1 MPDWDGIVREHG
13 PMAFRTAWRILG
25 HAADTEDV
33 VQESLLEA
41 FEVHT
46 AQTVANWGGLL
57 RRIATYRALDALRR
71 RRPETFDAGLLAD
84 PGAPPDAAAIEH
96 ELHERLR
103 AAIAGLP
110 PREGEVFSLR
120 YFGEM
125 TNAEIAETLGIPA
138 GAVAVALHKARGKLE
153 ALLMTEEQT
162 R

>member
-1 MPDWDGIVREHG
+1 
-13 PMAFRTAWRILG
+13 MAFRTAWRILG

-41 FEVHT
+41 FEVHN
-46 AQTVANWGGLL
+46 AQAVANWGGLL

-71 RRPETFDAGLLAD
+71 RRPEPLDPAPLAD
-84 PGAPPDAAAIEH
+84 PGAPPDAAVIEH

-110 PREGEVFSLR
+110 PREGEVFAMR

-125 TNAEIAETLGIPA
+125 SNSEIAESLGIPT

-153 ALLMTEEQT
+153 MLFVTEEQV